1 MASWWAAPRSIPKAG
16 RNLCRPALPRYFPGR
31 MYSFLL
37 ILLTLDA
44 LILTTAVLLQAG
56 QVGGLASLGGGAG
69 TEQFMGGRQATTLL
83 TKITW
88 WCAGIFLFLSLILA
102 VLSGPRPAP
111 PPVPGGG
118 APARAP
124 GRPT

>member
-1 MASWWAAPRSIPKAG
+1 MASWWAAPPSIPKAG

-56 QVGGLASLGGGAG
+56 PGGGLASPGGRAG
-69 TEQFMGGRQATTLL
+69 TQQFIGGRPAATLL
-83 TKITW
+83 TRITW
-88 WCAGIFLFLSLILA
+88 WCAGIFPFLSLL
-102 VLSGPRPAP
+102 LPL
-111 PPVPGGG
+111 
-118 APARAP
+118 
-124 GRPT
+124 

>member
-44 LILTTAVLLQAG
+44 LILTTAVLLQAA
-56 QVGGLASLGGGAG
+56 QAGGLASLGGGPG
-69 TEQFMGGRQATTLL
+69 TRPFTGGRQAPTLL
-83 TKITW
+83 TRIPRRG
-88 WCAGIFLFLSLILA
+88 AGVFRFIS
-102 VLSGPRPAP
+102 P
-111 PPVPGGG
+111 
-118 APARAP
+118 
-124 GRPT
+124 

>member
-31 MYSFLL
+31 MYTFLL

-56 QVGGLASLGGGAG
+56 QGGGLASLRGRGR
-69 TEQFMGGRQATTLL
+69 TEQVIGGRPGPTPLPKDTS
-83 TKITW
+83 
-88 WCAGIFLFLSLILA
+88 WCPGLVPVRAPHPARPLRHTA
-102 VLSGPRPAP
+102 APRP
-111 PPVPGGG
+111 
-118 APARAP
+118 
-124 GRPT
+124 

>member
-56 QVGGLASLGGGAG
+56 QGGGLASLGGGAG
-69 TEQFMGGRQATTLL
+69 TEQFMGGRPATTLR
-83 TKITW
+83 TKNTRR
-88 WCAGIFLFLSLILA
+88 CAGFFPFISLLPAFLSA
-102 VLSGPRPAP
+102 HHPAP
-111 PPVPGGG
+111 
-118 APARAP
+118 
-124 GRPT
+124 

>member
-56 QVGGLASLGGGAG
+56 QGGGLASLGGGAG
-69 TEQFMGGRQATTLL
+69 TEQFMGGGQGTNPL
-83 TKITW
+83 TKLTW
-88 WCAGIFLFLSLILA
+88 GSAGALFFLSPLPR
-102 VLSGPRPAP
+102 VLSP
-111 PPVPGGG
+111 PTH
-118 APARAP
+118 ARTGKA
-124 GRPT
+124 TA